1 MSSTLKHV
9 HVIFIPPWAEKK
21 WFRFSKKNHR
31 NKFNW
36 FQEIHLWCIF
46 IVIVTLH
53 SANVK
58 LLIWSI
64 KHSTLAKL
72 DNSNSTTFDLT
83 PRIMQ
88 RVHLRDKCIISN
100 ANQII
105 FNTHTAPFP
114 RTPTHPHCHTH
125 EWSNYV
131 PVCCALS
138 EITHLSNLIRV

>member
-1 MSSTLKHV
+1 MSMLFLYH
-9 HVIFIPPWAEKK
+9 PEL
-21 WFRFSKKNHR
+21 KKNDLGSAKKTTEI
-31 NKFNW
+31 NSIDFKK
-36 FQEIHLWCIF
+36 IHLWCIF